1 MKGPLD
7 LGCFPTGLH
16 YPGVA
21 HLLRVAA
28 IGVCEEVPVEHEV
41 VRLPLVAID
50 TETTGRDPN
59 VDRIVEVAA
68 VIWDGTGISERF
80 SWLVNPGCPI
90 PPETTEVHGITD
102 ADVADKPPFAEIL
115 PDLLA
120 VLKGRV
126 PLAYNAEFD
135 KRFLMAEYARCS
147 MADFQAGVSHSP
159 ANQVPAFRRN
169 IEWVDPL
176 VWVREVQ
183 KDEKSKALGDV
194 CERLQIPLTNAHRA
208 THDAEAAL
216 LVLHAVLPDMRIPRT
231 YAAFLQE
238 QRRLSRQ
245 QDEERARWRR
255 DRST

>member
-1 MKGPLD
+1 MKAPLD

-41 VRLPLVAID
+41 ARLPLVAID
-50 TETTGRDPN
+50 TETTGRDPST
-59 VDRIVEVAA
+59 DRIVEVAA
-68 VIWDGTGISERF
+68 VIWDGKAVSERF

-90 PPETTEVHGITD
+90 PAETTEVHGITD
-102 ADVADKPPFAEIL
+102 ADVADKPPFSDIL
-115 PDLLA
+115 PELLA

-135 KRFLMAEYARCS
+135 KRFLMAEYARS
-147 MADFQAGVSHSP
+147 AIKESHH
-159 ANQVPAFRRN
+159 VPAFRRN

-183 KDEKSKALGDV
+183 KDEKSKSLGDV

-208 THDAEAAL
+208 TDDAEAAL
-216 LVLHAVLPDMRIPRT
+216 RVLHAVLPDMRIPRT

-255 DRST
+255 DRSA